1 MKKYNIIKFI
11 IAFISIG
18 LTVSC
23 DDFLDKPAEDSYTID
38 TFYQNDEQVYQA
50 VNSIYN
56 SPWYDFQ
63 RGFMKIGDVMAG
75 NIIFDSGDGYTNFT
89 LSNSDAD
96 IANASASLWSV
107 NAYCNGVIENVDM
120 KSAPG
125 VSQVVKNTVKGEAM
139 VWKSMAYFY
148 LVRCFGAVP
157 IIHDNA
163 EIIAK
168 NTSTMLKRNKVEDV
182 YEYIILTLKNAVELL
197 PEKNL
202 TGRIDK
208 YSAYGLLSKVY
219 LTKSGYGMNGT
230 RNEEDLSNAA
240 YYAKLVIEES
250 GRELMPNYEDIF
262 QLKNNFS
269 DESLIAWHWTVGSQ
283 WTSQN
288 SLQSDLSMT
297 NFSDAVQSWGNW
309 VYPTIDLQS
318 AFDES
323 AGSLTRNNRDTRRKA
338 TIMMVGDHYDY
349 FWVEYGGFDY
359 NWDNAT
365 DGQYGGSLVFAS
377 GTGSNCAKHI
387 VGRLADA
394 EAQGY
399 DALDRM
405 STPLST
411 HILRL
416 ADVYL
421 IYAEAVLGNDAQT
434 SDASALNAYNAVN
447 ARALGTYHTP
457 ITENLTFDM
466 IDKERRLELALEGDR
481 WYDMVRLHYYKPA
494 EAITKIAQQER
505 GYWSGLDDL
514 YTYDDAS
521 NLEINSLNPTGITDE
536 DFTIPFPEVDLSLNP
551 GLMDD
556 PVDFDFSSI
565 GY

>member
-1 MKKYNIIKFI
+1 MKKYNILKLLIVFI
-11 IAFISIG
+11 GVG

-63 RGFMKIGDVMAG
+63 RGFMKIGDVLAG

-89 LSNSDAD
+89 LNNSDAD

-120 KSAPG
+120 KSSAD
-125 VSQVVKNTVKGEAM
+125 VSQTVKNTVKGEAM
-139 VWKSMAYFY
+139 VWKAMSYFY

-163 EIIAK
+163 EIIAN
-168 NTSTMLKRNKVEDV
+168 NTSTTLRRNKVEDV
-182 YEYIILTLKNAVELL
+182 YQYIIYLLEDAIDLL
-197 PEKNL
+197 PEKNR

-208 YSAYGLLSKVY
+208 YSACGLLAKVY
-219 LTKSGYGMNGT
+219 LTKSGYGMSGS
-230 RNEEDLSNAA
+230 RNESDLTNAA
-240 YYAKLVIEES
+240 NYAKKVIDES
-250 GRELMPNYEDIF
+250 GRVLEPNYEDIF
-262 QLKNNFS
+262 QLKSNFS

-309 VYPTIDLQS
+309 VYPTIDLQT

-323 AGSLTRNNRDTRRKA
+323 AGSLIRNNLDTRRKA

-349 FWVEYGGFDY
+349 FWVEFGGFDY
-359 NWDNAT
+359 NWDNDA
-365 DGQYGGSLVFAS
+365 DGQYEGALAFAS

-405 STPLST
+405 HTPLST

-421 IYAEAVLGNDAQT
+421 VYAEAVLGNNSSTTDAG
-434 SDASALNAYNAVN
+434 ALAAYNAVRE
-447 ARALGTYHTP
+447 RALHSFYEP
-457 ITENLTFDM
+457 AASFSFDD
-466 IDKERRLELALEGDR
+466 IYKERRLELALEGDR
-481 WYDMVRLHYYKPA
+481 WYDIVRLHYYMPEKA
-494 EAITKIAQQER
+494 KTMITSQER
-505 GYWSGLDDL
+505 GYWAGLDDL

-521 NLEINSLNPTGITDE
+521 NLEINSLKATGITDD

-551 GLMDD
+551 GLMNE

>member
-1 MKKYNIIKFI
+1 MKKYNLIRFI
-11 IAFISIG
+11 IAII
-18 LTVSC
+18 TVGFATSC
-23 DDFLDKPAEDSYTID
+23 DDFLDRPAEDTYTID
-38 TFYQNDEQVYQA
+38 SFYQNDEQVYQA

-89 LSNSDAD
+89 LNSSDAD

-107 NAYCNGVIENVDM
+107 NAYCNGVIENVEM
-120 KSAPG
+120 KSGPA
-125 VSQVVKNTVKGEAM
+125 VSQTVKNTVKGEAM
-139 VWKSMAYFY
+139 VWKAMTYFY

-157 IIHDNA
+157 IIHNNG
-163 EIIAK
+163 EIIAN
-168 NTSTMLKRNKVEDV
+168 NTSTTLKRNKVEDV
-182 YEYIILTLKNAVELL
+182 YKYITLILKDAIELL
-197 PEKNL
+197 PEQNR

-208 YSAYGLLSKVY
+208 YSACGLLAKVY
-219 LTKSGYGMNGT
+219 LTKSGYGMSGT
-230 RNEEDLSNAA
+230 RNQEDLDNAA
-240 YYAKLVIEES
+240 YYAKEVIDKS
-250 GRELMPNYEDIF
+250 GRVLEPNYADIF
-262 QLKNNFS
+262 QLKGNFS
-269 DESLIAWHWTVGSQ
+269 QESLIAWQWTVGAN

-318 AFDES
+318 AFGES
-323 AGSLTRNNRDTRRKA
+323 ATSLTRNNIDTRRKA
-338 TIMMVGDHYDY
+338 TMMMVGDHYDY

-359 NWDNAT
+359 NWDNAS
-365 DGQYGGSLVFAS
+365 DGQYGGSIVFAS

-421 IYAEAVLGNDAQT
+421 VYAEAVLGNNAST
-434 SDASALNAYNAVN
+434 SDAGALSAYNAVVD
-447 ARALGTYHTP
+447 RAMNGVYNNVTT
-457 ITENLTFDM
+457 INFSD
-466 IDKERRLELALEGDR
+466 IDKQRRLEFAMEGDR
-481 WYDMVRLHYYKPA
+481 WYDLVRLHYYAPEKA
-494 EAITKIAQQER
+494 KDMVIAQER
-505 GYWSGLDDL
+505 GYWAGLDDL
-514 YTYDDAS
+514 YDSGDNS
-521 NLEINSLNPTGITDE
+521 NIELHDKHADGITDE

-551 GLMDD
+551 GLMDA